1 MSPVAQDIIYG
12 VVAVVVI
19 VAGVFARAWMRR
31 AVYAK
36 MNQPGKKKSALQ
48 KFFGW

>member
-1 MSPVAQDIIYG
+1 MPPIVQDVILGVA
-12 VVAVVVI
+12 AVVVI
-19 VAGVFARAWMRR
+19 VAGVFARAWMRK
-31 AVYAK
+31 AVYEK